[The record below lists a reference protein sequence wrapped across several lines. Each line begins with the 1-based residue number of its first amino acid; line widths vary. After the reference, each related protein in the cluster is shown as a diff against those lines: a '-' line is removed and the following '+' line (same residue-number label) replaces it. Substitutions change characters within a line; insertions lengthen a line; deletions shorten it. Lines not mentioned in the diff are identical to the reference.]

1 MSFSRLKISTRI
13 YFGFALL
20 AALGLG
26 VAGFA
31 VLQSS
36 HVGTEIH
43 GMTAVAGNVQSV
55 LQTSRL
61 METVLRAE
69 TRYRLDAAPEALAT
83 RQASEAQ
90 ARSLLDTAAH
100 DPSSD
105 DRRLLYHSILD
116 GLRTH
121 DESFERYLQYARAAA
136 AARAKLFTGG
146 EELTSA
152 AGWLVGSAQAAPD
165 RTVAEA
171 AATVDST
178 LALLGVANW
187 RFMATYDPK
196 GPALFAKSARE
207 ASAAIARL
215 DHVADED
222 VKALIPTV
230 QASLQEYVTQFNAF
244 SDNMLKSV
252 DIYNREMQPQ
262 IATLQQQLAAAEA
275 SLLDNFARQSD
286 DGNAIIRTM
295 SRLQAG
301 LAAVVLV
308 LGTGLALLIGRS
320 IVRPIKAMTAA
331 MSRLAGGDK
340 AAAIPARDRGD
351 EIGDMAR
358 AVEVFRQNAIA
369 ADGLAAAQEADR
381 AGKEARAATLAEL
394 VRGFEAQVSGLVGQL
409 SSASTELEATARS
422 MTSTAGQT
430 NSQAAVVAHAAQEA
444 SSGVQTVAA
453 AAEQLSASIGEISG
467 QVAESARMSGQ
478 AVADARR
485 TDGIV
490 RALANGAQRIGAV
503 VELITSIAG
512 QTNLL
517 ALNATIEAARA
528 GDAGKGF
535 AVVAAEVK
543 GLANQTARATEEIAA
558 QISQIQAA
566 TREAVEAIRV
576 ISGTIENVSGI
587 ATSIASA
594 VEQQGA
600 ATAEIARNVQL
611 AAASTQQVTTTISGV
626 SEAARSTGAAAD
638 QVLGAAGDLS
648 RQAERLNGEVGSFVA
663 GVRAA

>member
-1 MSFSRLKISTRI
+1 MILGRLTVSARI
-13 YFGFALL
+13 YFGFGIL
-20 AALGLG
+20 AALGLA
-26 VAGFA
+26 VAGFG
-31 VLQSS
+31 VVQSS
-36 HVGTEIH
+36 YVGTEIS
-43 GMTAVAGNVQSV
+43 GMTKVADNMRRV
-55 LQTSRL
+55 LEASHL
-61 METVLRAE
+61 METILRAE

-83 RQASEAQ
+83 RQVSEAK
-90 ARSLLDTAAH
+90 ARTLLDESKRATL
-100 DPSSD
+100 SEER
-105 DRRLLYHSILD
+105 RRLYDTVLN
-116 GLRTH
+116 GLQTH
-121 DESFERYLQYARAAA
+121 DRSVERYLQYAQAAA
-136 AARAKLFTGG
+136 A
-146 EELTSA
+146 
-152 AGWLVGSAQAAPD
+152 
-165 RTVAEA
+165 
-171 AATVDST
+171 
-178 LALLGVANW
+178 
-187 RFMATYDPK
+187 
-196 GPALFAKSARE
+196 
-207 ASAAIARL
+207 
-215 DHVADED
+215 
-222 VKALIPTV
+222 
-230 QASLQEYVTQFNAF
+230 
-244 SDNMLKSV
+244 
-252 DIYNREMQPQ
+252 
-262 IATLQQQLAAAEA
+262 
-275 SLLDNFARQSD
+275 
-286 DGNAIIRTM
+286 
-295 SRLQAG
+295 
-301 LAAVVLV
+301 
-308 LGTGLALLIGRS
+308 
-320 IVRPIKAMTAA
+320 
-331 MSRLAGGDK
+331 
-340 AAAIPARDRGD
+340 
-351 EIGDMAR
+351 
-358 AVEVFRQNAIA
+358 
-369 ADGLAAAQEADR
+369 
-381 AGKEARAATLAEL
+381 
-394 VRGFEAQVSGLVGQL
+394 
-409 SSASTELEATARS
+409 ARS

-430 NSQAAVVAHAAQEA
+430 NSQAAVVARAAQEA

-453 AAEQLSASIGEISG
+453 AAEQLSASIGEISS

-490 RALANGAQRIGAV
+490 RALAEGAQRIGAV

-543 GLANQTARATEEIAA
+543 GLATQTARATEEIAG

-576 ISGTIENVSGI
+576 ISGTIETISGI